1 MKRKRAQE
9 CWPSWDGR
17 CEVCGGHVQEDE
29 EVTRDGDFRIA
40 HLSCAVDAQD
50 VDIRSAAATL
60 GRKGGGVKT
69 AAKSA
74 AARENGRKGARP
86 ALLWSHEGDWT
97 SAKIFASPRG
107 WRVETQSSI
116 QGEWDGRVVFVPYS
130 GRFPWGLDME
140 GSWNGS
146 TTNGQALVH
155 FCEQEAGS
163 RVLKAGRGV
172 E

>member
-1 MKRKRAQE
+1 MKGPSEGDPAGGTGKKGDKKMKPKRAKE
-9 CWPSWDGR
+9 CWPS
-17 CEVCGGHVQEDE
+17 C
-29 EVTRDGDFRIA
+29 
-40 HLSCAVDAQD
+40 
-50 VDIRSAAATL
+50 
-60 GRKGGGVKT
+60 
-69 AAKSA
+69 
-74 AARENGRKGARP
+74 AARENGRKGGRP

-163 RVLKAGRGV
+163 RVLKAGREV